1 MNVKLYV
8 GNLSW
13 GTTDASLKSL
23 FEQAGTVTEARII
36 IDRETRRSRGFGFV
50 SYATQEEADK
60 AISMFN
66 EQDFDG
72 RKLVVNIAREEERRD
87 GGSRGGYE
95 GRDRR

>member
-1 MNVKLYV
+1 MFLVKFKNKNMNVKLYV

-50 SYATQEEADK
+50 SYATPLIEE
-60 AISMFN
+60 
-66 EQDFDG
+66 
-72 RKLVVNIAREEERRD
+72 
-87 GGSRGGYE
+87 
-95 GRDRR
+95 